1 MLISKIQLISY
12 SGPSLD
18 QNEDWINAQN
28 ITDYDL
34 SSILIRCPN
43 IKYLYLCDCFITV
56 STLEWLVSQLQQI
69 KCLSLIAI
77 NGINCGD
84 WNRIWCALS
93 ERKLTHFTLSD
104 NHFADIDITK
114 LIESSQLLEELHL
127 AYYRQSLSEL
137 FIRFGKKISK
147 LSLIECFRTN
157 LVAMKALVNGNGINI
172 TELVVHKVPTY
183 DENILSEFICLKMPQ
198 LIKFSYAFDSQVLM
212 ILIKKRNKKSFA
224 KVFTKLLFYTFFK
237 VPHIQPIEYL
247 VNLEQLSLLS
257 NEEYGLDIA
266 SLLTKVMPTVKYLR
280 LNAHF
285 DSKMLRNLDEL
296 FPNIETLE
304 FSFDRIC
311 CNCTTIG
318 NNQNNNGLNNNPNNN
333 AVNNQLNNANANNE
347 NNNLIQENNFVDE
360 LNDNEP
366 YLDDNCLICSEKC
379 VLIFSK
385 LQKLKVL
392 KLNGERIKDSALKAL
407 EFCDKLNTIII
418 DKNCKEFNLKLLLIT
433 FINLAKNTD
442 KQLITVKISEKY
454 YSRIINIKNMPKKFR
469 ILRH

>member
-1 MLISKIQLISY
+1 
-12 SGPSLD
+12 
-18 QNEDWINAQN
+18 
-28 ITDYDL
+28 
-34 SSILIRCPN
+34 
-43 IKYLYLCDCFITV
+43 
-56 STLEWLVSQLQQI
+56 VSQLQQI

-77 NGINCGD
+77 NGINSGEWD
-84 WNRIWCALS
+84 RIWCALS

-127 AYYRQSLSEL
+127 AYYRQPLSEL

-172 TELVVHKVPTY
+172 TELVVYKVPTY
-183 DENILSEFICLKMPQ
+183 DQNILSEFICLKMPQ

-212 ILIKKRNKKSFA
+212 ILIKKTKKKFLQ
-224 KVFTKLLFYTFFK
+224 KFLLNSYFIPLFK

-247 VNLEQLSLLS
+247 ANLQQLSLLS
-257 NEEYGLDIA
+257 NEEYGLDIS
-266 SLLTKVMPTVKYLR
+266 SLLTKAMPTVKYLR

-311 CNCTTIG
+311 CNCTTIA
-318 NNQNNNGLNNNPNNN
+318 NNQNNDPNNNPNNN
-333 AVNNQLNNANANNE
+333 GVNDQLNNANNE
-347 NNNLIQENNFVDE
+347 NNNNLIQENNFADE
-360 LNDNEP
+360 LNDDEP

-433 FINLAKNTD
+433 FINLAKNSD
-442 KQLITVKISEKY
+442 KHLITVKISEKY
-454 YSRIINIKNMPKKFR
+454 FSRIINIKNMPKKFR